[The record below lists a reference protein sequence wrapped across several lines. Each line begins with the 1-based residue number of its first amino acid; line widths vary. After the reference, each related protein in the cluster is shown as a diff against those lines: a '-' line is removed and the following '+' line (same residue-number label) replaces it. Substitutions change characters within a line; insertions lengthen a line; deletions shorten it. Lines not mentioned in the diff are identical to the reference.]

1 MNWRALLR
9 GAARGVRAI
18 YAALRDAFILAL
30 VFSFAW
36 AICAAVTYLFFGET
50 Y

>member
-1 MNWRALLR
+1 MTARALLR
-9 GAARGVRAI
+9 LIWRGVLAL
-18 YAALRDAFILAL
+18 YAAFRDAFILAL

>member
-1 MNWRALLR
+1 MTWRTLLRVVARALL
-9 GAARGVRAI
+9 AVYTAF
-18 YAALRDAFILAL
+18 RDAFILAL